1 MCGILGIF
9 DVPPNTSQ
17 SELRKKLIECVRTR
31 RPAARPRRSPD
42 ASDPQARRLRHRG
55 PDWSGYQLLSRAPEG
70 AGLKKSGSGTLLGI
84 GANSSS
90 ELTISEGG
98 ARGKAQH
105 AIAHERL
112 AIMDP
117 ESGAQPLF
125 AAAQRGPDGTV
136 TVEEASVIVAANGEI
151 YNYKELYAELAADG
165 FAYAP
170 KTGSDCEVLIRATQ
184 ERFNVAST
192 LYIGRG
198 PDGTVWIAS
207 ELKAMARDCPSL
219 EQFKPGHC
227 WRSDTKDFV
236 EWYAPAWRALL
247 EGLPAAPCDYAKL
260 REAFEKA
267 VERRMMS
274 DVPWGVLLSGGLDS
288 SLVASVAQRFLKKKE
303 GLDAV
308 AEVVHHLET
317 YDVTTIRAA
326 TPMFLMARKI
336 KAMGV
341 KMVLSGEGA
350 DEILAGYLYF
360 HKAPDGAAKEGEIP
374 NFKGSD
380 LGHFPLAPDAG
391 ELFAE
396 LKDKVKQL
404 YIYDC
409 LRANKSTM
417 AWGVEARVPFLD
429 ADFLDVAMSI
439 DPREKM
445 IDVKAGRIE
454 KYILRK
460 AFDVPEDPYLPKEIL
475 WRQKAFSD
483 GVGSAGSALRDHAE
497 AHVSDHQFSVAP
509 HRFAYNT
516 PRTKEAYYYR
526 QIFDSLYPSLGAAQ
540 TIPEGKS
547 IACSTERALKWDASF
562 EGRADQSGRSVGVH
576 VAAYDASFDADADTK
591 KAAGRR
597 RRRAFATRTP
607 RPRNPHHCP
616 RGANHA
622 PPPSGGLFKRAAVTG
637 AASAARTA
645 SNGIIHRSPNSQ
657 ILNLHSPLG
666 GAGARPR
673 SSGGTMVSFSKEAVI
688 ASSAVAVGVALLARK
703 VRALSDAKHATT
715 AFAEREDCHLTLP
728 GPHPLFPEFEVN
740 GQGLR
745 IFTRAWTPAAAPRA
759 TVLLVHGFAEHSGR
773 YGALGAALAAA
784 GYAVVALDHQG
795 HGRSEGCRGHVERF
809 AHYVDDVCIHAA
821 ASGRIAKLRGVALS
835 APAVEPDPE
844 MATPLLVFLARKL
857 SNALPKLQLDPLP
870 SKYLSRDA
878 TVIEQYLN
886 DPLVYTGGV
895 RARFGAEMLDA
906 MAACFD
912 LAKRECRGVPLLL
925 LHGTGDRVIDPGGS
939 TRLCDAWA
947 GPTQLELLPGEF
959 HEIFNEPGRERAYGL
974 LVDWLGA
981 TLLA

>member
-17 SELRKKLIECVRTR
+17 SELRKKLIEC
-31 RPAARPRRSPD
+31 
-42 ASDPQARRLRHRG
+42 ARRLRHRG

-84 GANSSS
+84 GANS
-90 ELTISEGG
+90 LTISEGG

-170 KTGSDCEVLIRATQ
+170 KTGSDCEVLIPLYLKYGLEGACAKLRGMFSFILYDQRTGFYGAARDHIGIT
-184 ERFNVAST
+184 S

-198 PDGTVWIAS
+198 PDGSVWIAS

-236 EWYAPAWRALL
+236 EWYTPAWRSL
-247 EGLPAAPCDYAKL
+247 EGLPAAPCDYGKL

-288 SLVASVAQRFLKKKE
+288 SLVASVAQRFLKKKVAAGAGQWMSALHSFSVGLVGSPDLAAAAKAAAHIGTIHHPYTFTLQE

-475 WRQKAFSD
+475 WRQKEQFSD
-483 GVGSAGSALRDHAE
+483 GVGYGWIDALRDHAE

-526 QIFDSLYPSLGAAQ
+526 QIFDSLYPSLAAAQ

-591 KAAGRR
+591 KAVG
-597 RRRAFATRTP
+597 P
-607 RPRNPHHCP
+607 
-616 RGANHA
+616 GD
-622 PPPSGGLFKRAAVTG
+622 
-637 AASAARTA
+637 
-645 SNGIIHRSPNSQ
+645 
-657 ILNLHSPLG
+657 
-666 GAGARPR
+666 
-673 SSGGTMVSFSKEAVI
+673 
-688 ASSAVAVGVALLARK
+688 VGVA
-703 VRALSDAKHATT
+703 
-715 AFAEREDCHLTLP
+715 F
-728 GPHPLFPEFEVN
+728 
-740 GQGLR
+740 
-745 IFTRAWTPAAAPRA
+745 
-759 TVLLVHGFAEHSGR
+759 
-773 YGALGAALAAA
+773 
-784 GYAVVALDHQG
+784 
-795 HGRSEGCRGHVERF
+795 
-809 AHYVDDVCIHAA
+809 
-821 ASGRIAKLRGVALS
+821 
-835 APAVEPDPE
+835 
-844 MATPLLVFLARKL
+844 
-857 SNALPKLQLDPLP
+857 
-870 SKYLSRDA
+870 
-878 TVIEQYLN
+878 
-886 DPLVYTGGV
+886 
-895 RARFGAEMLDA
+895 
-906 MAACFD
+906 
-912 LAKRECRGVPLLL
+912 
-925 LHGTGDRVIDPGGS
+925 
-939 TRLCDAWA
+939 
-947 GPTQLELLPGEF
+947 
-959 HEIFNEPGRERAYGL
+959 
-974 LVDWLGA
+974 
-981 TLLA
+981 

>member
-1 MCGILGIF
+1 
-9 DVPPNTSQ
+9 
-17 SELRKKLIECVRTR
+17 
-31 RPAARPRRSPD
+31 
-42 ASDPQARRLRHRG
+42 
-55 PDWSGYQLLSRAPEG
+55 
-70 AGLKKSGSGTLLGI
+70 
-84 GANSSS
+84 
-90 ELTISEGG
+90 
-98 ARGKAQH
+98 
-105 AIAHERL
+105 
-112 AIMDP
+112 MDP

-170 KTGSDCEVLIRATQ
+170 KTGSDCEVLIPLYLKYGLEGACAKLRGMFSFILYDQRTGFYGAARDHIGIT
-184 ERFNVAST
+184 S

-198 PDGTVWIAS
+198 PDGSVWIAS

-236 EWYAPAWRALL
+236 EWYKPEWRAL
-247 EGLPAAPCDYAKL
+247 EGLPATPCDYARL

-288 SLVASVAQRFLKKKE
+288 SLVASVAQRFLKKKVAAGAGQWMSALHSFSVGLVGSPDLAAAAKAAAHIGTIHHPYTFTLQE

-360 HKAPDGAAKEGEIP
+360 HKAPD
-374 NFKGSD
+374 
-380 LGHFPLAPDAG
+380 AG

-439 DPREKM
+439 DPKEKM
-445 IDVKAGRIE
+445 IDVKSGRIE

-475 WRQKAFSD
+475 WRQKEQFSD
-483 GVGSAGSALRDHAE
+483 GVGYGWIDALRDHAE

-526 QIFDSLYPSLGAAQ
+526 QIFDSLYPSLAAAQ

-576 VAAYDASFDADADTK
+576 VAAYDASFDADADAK
-591 KAAGRR
+591 KAVG
-597 RRRAFATRTP
+597 P
-607 RPRNPHHCP
+607 
-616 RGANHA
+616 GD
-622 PPPSGGLFKRAAVTG
+622 
-637 AASAARTA
+637 
-645 SNGIIHRSPNSQ
+645 
-657 ILNLHSPLG
+657 
-666 GAGARPR
+666 
-673 SSGGTMVSFSKEAVI
+673 
-688 ASSAVAVGVALLARK
+688 VGVA
-703 VRALSDAKHATT
+703 
-715 AFAEREDCHLTLP
+715 F
-728 GPHPLFPEFEVN
+728 
-740 GQGLR
+740 
-745 IFTRAWTPAAAPRA
+745 
-759 TVLLVHGFAEHSGR
+759 
-773 YGALGAALAAA
+773 
-784 GYAVVALDHQG
+784 
-795 HGRSEGCRGHVERF
+795 
-809 AHYVDDVCIHAA
+809 
-821 ASGRIAKLRGVALS
+821 
-835 APAVEPDPE
+835 
-844 MATPLLVFLARKL
+844 
-857 SNALPKLQLDPLP
+857 
-870 SKYLSRDA
+870 
-878 TVIEQYLN
+878 
-886 DPLVYTGGV
+886 
-895 RARFGAEMLDA
+895 
-906 MAACFD
+906 
-912 LAKRECRGVPLLL
+912 
-925 LHGTGDRVIDPGGS
+925 
-939 TRLCDAWA
+939 
-947 GPTQLELLPGEF
+947 
-959 HEIFNEPGRERAYGL
+959 
-974 LVDWLGA
+974 
-981 TLLA
+981 

>member
-1 MCGILGIF
+1 
-9 DVPPNTSQ
+9 
-17 SELRKKLIECVRTR
+17 
-31 RPAARPRRSPD
+31 
-42 ASDPQARRLRHRG
+42 
-55 PDWSGYQLLSRAPEG
+55 
-70 AGLKKSGSGTLLGI
+70 
-84 GANSSS
+84 
-90 ELTISEGG
+90 
-98 ARGKAQH
+98 
-105 AIAHERL
+105 
-112 AIMDP
+112 
-117 ESGAQPLF
+117 
-125 AAAQRGPDGTV
+125 
-136 TVEEASVIVAANGEI
+136 
-151 YNYKELYAELAADG
+151 
-165 FAYAP
+165 
-170 KTGSDCEVLIRATQ
+170 
-184 ERFNVAST
+184 
-192 LYIGRG
+192 
-198 PDGTVWIAS
+198 
-207 ELKAMARDCPSL
+207 
-219 EQFKPGHC
+219 
-227 WRSDTKDFV
+227 
-236 EWYAPAWRALL
+236 
-247 EGLPAAPCDYAKL
+247 
-260 REAFEKA
+260 
-267 VERRMMS
+267 MMS

-288 SLVASVAQRFLKKKE
+288 SLVASVAQRFLKKKVAAGAGQWMSALHSFSVGLVGSPDLAAAAKAAAHIGTIHHPYTFTLQE

-429 ADFLDVAMSI
+429 ADFL
-439 DPREKM
+439 
-445 IDVKAGRIE
+445 
-454 KYILRK
+454 
-460 AFDVPEDPYLPKEIL
+460 KE
-475 WRQKAFSD
+475 QFSD
-483 GVGSAGSALRDHAE
+483 GVGYGWIDALRDHAE

-526 QIFDSLYPSLGAAQ
+526 QIFDSLYPSLARPDH
-540 TIPEGKS
+540 PEGKS

-591 KAAGRR
+591 KA
-597 RRRAFATRTP
+597 
-607 RPRNPHHCP
+607 
-616 RGANHA
+616 
-622 PPPSGGLFKRAAVTG
+622 
-637 AASAARTA
+637 
-645 SNGIIHRSPNSQ
+645 
-657 ILNLHSPLG
+657 
-666 GAGARPR
+666 
-673 SSGGTMVSFSKEAVI
+673 
-688 ASSAVAVGVALLARK
+688 VG
-703 VRALSDAKHATT
+703 
-715 AFAEREDCHLTLP
+715 P
-728 GPHPLFPEFEVN
+728 G
-740 GQGLR
+740 
-745 IFTRAWTPAAAPRA
+745 
-759 TVLLVHGFAEHSGR
+759 
-773 YGALGAALAAA
+773 
-784 GYAVVALDHQG
+784 
-795 HGRSEGCRGHVERF
+795 
-809 AHYVDDVCIHAA
+809 DVCIHAA

-886 DPLVYTGGV
+886 DPSSTPAASA
-895 RARFGAEMLDA
+895 RASARRCSTRWRPA
-906 MAACFD
+906 D
-912 LAKRECRGVPLLL
+912 LAQRECRGVPLLL